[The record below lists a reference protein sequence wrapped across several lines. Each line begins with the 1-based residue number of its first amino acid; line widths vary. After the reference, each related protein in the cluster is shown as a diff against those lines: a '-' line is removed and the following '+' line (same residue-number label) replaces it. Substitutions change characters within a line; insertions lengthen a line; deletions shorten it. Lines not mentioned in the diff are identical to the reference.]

1 MGRLAN
7 YLWRSDFFPRK
18 LSFTR
23 EGRVVFVVAVGLGIA
38 AVNTG
43 NNLLYLV
50 FGLSLALIVISG
62 ILSETN
68 LRGIRCDPMP
78 EIRGAASETTLVALR
93 IRSAG
98 RRRPAYSLEV
108 WPDVPGAAVVP
119 ARFLALPPSGE
130 AEGVARLSFPRR
142 GEFPVRGLVVATT
155 FPFGFFRK
163 ALILPSPTRVLVHPR
178 LRPDPGAEVPPS
190 APGEERGRPLPG
202 VGGDF
207 LGLRDFRPG
216 DPPRWIAHRRSAGQE
231 PPLVREFERLAA
243 PLLWVVLSNVL
254 PPGRDGEARLE
265 ETIERAASRAVAM
278 LRQGRRVGLVSLSG
292 VVEPGVGEAQALRL
306 LDALATMPAME
317 MNPPGVEARL
327 AELVQAGAEAVF
339 FHPRREN

>member
-7 YLWRSDFFPRK
+7 YIWRSDFFPRK

-50 FGLSLALIVISG
+50 FGLSLALIVLSG

-78 EIRGAASETTLVALR
+78 EIRGTAAGSTLVVLR
-93 IRSAG
+93 VRSVA
-98 RRRPAYSLEV
+98 RRRPAYSLEA
-108 WPDVPGAAVVP
+108 WPDVPGASVVP
-119 ARFLALPPSGE
+119 ARFLVLPPSGE
-130 AEGVARLSFPRR
+130 AEGVVRLTFPRR

-178 LRPDPGAEVPPS
+178 VHPVPGAEVSPS

-202 VGGDF
+202 AGGDF

-216 DPPRWIAHRRSAGQE
+216 DPPKWIAHRRSAGLD
-231 PPLVREFERLAA
+231 PPLVREFERLAS
-243 PLLWVVLSNVL
+243 PVLWVALSNIL
-254 PPGRDGEARLE
+254 PPGKDGEERLE
-265 ETIERAASRAVAM
+265 QAIEKAASLAVAAI
-278 LRQGRRVGLVSLSG
+278 RRGRRVGLVSLSG
-292 VVEPGVGEAQALRL
+292 VVDPGAGEAQAMRL
-306 LDALATMPAME
+306 LDALATTPALE
-317 MNPPGVEARL
+317 MNPPGVEGRL
-327 AELVQAGAEAVF
+327 EAVLRRETGAEAVF
-339 FHPRREN
+339 VRP

>member
-7 YLWRSDFFPRK
+7 YVWRSDFFPRK

-50 FGLSLALIVISG
+50 FGLSLALIVLSG

-78 EIRGAASETTLVALR
+78 EMRGSVSGTSLVALR
-93 IRSAG
+93 VRSVA

-108 WPDVPGAAVVP
+108 WPDVPGASVIP
-119 ARFLALPPSGE
+119 ARFLVLSPSGE
-130 AEGVARLSFPRR
+130 AEGVARLTFPRR
-142 GEFPVRGLVVATT
+142 GEFAVRGLVVATT

-163 ALILPSPTRVLVHPR
+163 ALILPEPTRVLVHPR
-178 LRPDPGAEVPPS
+178 VHPVPEVEAPPNDPGD
-190 APGEERGRPLPG
+190 ERGRLQPG
-202 VGGDF
+202 AGGDF

-216 DPPRWIAHRRSAGQE
+216 DPPKWIAYRRSAGID
-231 PPLVREFERLAA
+231 PPLVREFERLAS
-243 PLLWVVLSNVL
+243 PVLWVALSNVL
-254 PPGRDGEARLE
+254 PPGADGEARLE
-265 ETIERAASRAVAM
+265 EAIEKAASVAVAAI
-278 LRQGRRVGLVSLSG
+278 RRGRRVGLVSLNG
-292 VVEPGVGEAQALRL
+292 VVDPGAGEAQGLRL

-317 MNPPGVEARL
+317 MNPPGIESRL
-327 AELVQAGAEAVF
+327 EEFLRKEAGAEAVF
-339 FHPRREN
+339 IRP